1 MTDNPHLR
9 ELNDALSGWLR
20 RLRARQAVQWAV
32 RGLAFG
38 ITAALGLALVAR
50 LMPWQPL
57 PVLVALSV
65 SLAVSS
71 AAVALV
77 VAYFWP
83 RPRLAAA
90 RYFDRVLGL
99 AERTSAALELAQK
112 PELAPEWLTRAQW
125 ADAARAARSAA
136 ARQRL
141 PLWAVS
147 RRDGLLVLVL
157 LAALIAL
164 LALPNPQAA
173 VLAQQQAVQ
182 QAIAQQAEQI
192 TKLIEQIE
200 NNPNLTEAQKE
211 ALTQPLEEAR
221 RQLQQPNLTEAQ
233 AQQALAEAQ
242 QELRQLQDPNAEAR
256 AQNLEQAGAGLSQ
269 NPTTEQ
275 AGEAL
280 QNGDLQQAGEAL
292 ANIDPATLNEAERQA
307 LAEQL
312 DQTAE
317 QLEGANPETAQA
329 MREAAEALRNGDAEA
344 ARQALERAGRSIAQ
358 VGERA
363 EQSRAAR
370 QASGQVQRA
379 QQGIA
384 QAGQTGQGQNG
395 QGQNGQGQ
403 NGQGQQGNSGQNG
416 QGQQRQGN
424 GQQGQGQGSSGAGTG
439 EGQGQ
444 AQGGQAG
451 GQVGQN
457 NGSADGGARP
467 YEPIYSPYRLGGS
480 GGPDATLPNQ
490 GGDPGGDVIGQ
501 GPTNPQNPGE
511 VHVPYNRVFNEY
523 RNNAYSAIDR
533 GNYPPE
539 LRDVVKDYFSSL
551 EP

>member
-1 MTDNPHLR
+1 MTANSHLH
-9 ELNDALSGWLR
+9 ELDDALSGWLR
-20 RLRARQAVQWAV
+20 RLRARDALQWAV
-32 RGLAFG
+32 RGLA
-38 ITAALGLALVAR
+38 AGLAAGLGFSLVGR
-50 LMPWQPL
+50 LAPWQPL
-57 PVLVALSV
+57 PVLIALSV
-65 SLAVSS
+65 TLAFVGTLL
-71 AAVALV
+71 ALV
-77 VAYFWP
+77 VAYVWP

-99 AERTSAALELAQK
+99 AERTSTALELAQQ
-112 PELAPEWLTRAQW
+112 PECAPDWLTHEQW

-136 ARQRL
+136 VRQRL

-147 RRDGLLVLVL
+147 RRDSLLALVL
-157 LAALIAL
+157 LAALTAS
-164 LALPNPQAA
+164 LALPNPQQA

-211 ALTQPLEEAR
+211 ELTKPLEEAR
-221 RQLQQPNLTEAQ
+221 QQLQQPNLTEAQ

-242 QELRQLQDPNAEAR
+242 QELRELQDPNAEAQ
-256 AQNLEQAGAGLSQ
+256 AQNLQQAGEGLSQ
-269 NPTTEQ
+269 NATTEQ

-379 QQGIA
+379 QQRIA
-384 QAGQTGQGQNG
+384 QAGQGAQGQTGQGQEG
-395 QGQNGQGQ
+395 QGD
-403 NGQGQQGNSGQNG
+403 
-416 QGQQRQGN
+416 

-457 NGSADGGARP
+457 NGPGDGGERL

-480 GGPDATLPNQ
+480 GGPDVTLPNQ
-490 GGDPGGDVIGQ
+490 GGGDPGGDVIGQ

-511 VHVPYNRVFNEY
+511 VRVPYNRVFYEY

>member
-1 MTDNPHLR
+1 MITDVHLR
-9 ELNDALSGWLR
+9 EIDDSLSGWLR
-20 RLRARQAVQWAV
+20 RLRLREAMQWAV
-32 RGLAFG
+32 RGLAVG
-38 ITAALGLALVAR
+38 LAAGLGLSLVGR
-50 LMPWQPL
+50 LAPWQPL
-57 PVLVALSV
+57 PVLIALSV
-65 SLAVSS
+65 TLAILG
-71 AAVALV
+71 ALLALV
-77 VAYFWP
+77 IAYFWP

-99 AERTSAALELAQK
+99 AERTSAALELAQQ
-112 PELAPEWLTRAQW
+112 PERAPEWLTREQW
-125 ADAARAARSAA
+125 ADAAQASRNAAV
-136 ARQRL
+136 RQRL

-157 LAALIAL
+157 LAVLTAS
-164 LALPNPQAA
+164 LALPNPQEA
-173 VLAQQQAVQ
+173 VLAQQQLVQ

-192 TKLIEQIE
+192 ESLIEQIE

-211 ALTQPLEEAR
+211 ELTKPLEEAR
-221 RQLQQPNLTEAQ
+221 QQLQQPNLTEEQ

-242 QELRQLQDPNAEAR
+242 QELRELQDPNAEAQV
-256 AQNLEQAGAGLSQ
+256 QNLQQAGEGLSQ
-269 NPTTEQ
+269 NATTEQ

-292 ANIDPATLNEAERQA
+292 ANIDPSTLSEAERQA
-307 LAEQL
+307 LADQL

-317 QLEGANPETAQA
+317 QLEETNPETAQA
-329 MREAAEALRNGDAEA
+329 MREAAEALRNGDTEA
-344 ARQALERAGRSIAQ
+344 AREALERAGESVAQ
-358 VGERA
+358 AGERA
-363 EQSRAAR
+363 EQSQAAR

-403 NGQGQQGNSGQNG
+403 NGQGQQGQGG
-416 QGQQRQGN
+416 QGQQGN
-424 GQQGQGQGSSGAGTG
+424 GGQNGQGQGSSGAGTG
-439 EGQGQ
+439 EGNGQ

-457 NGSADGGARP
+457 NGPGDGGERA

-490 GGDPGGDVIGQ
+490 GNGDPGDDVVGQ
-501 GPTNPQNPGE
+501 GPTNPQNSGE
-511 VHVPYNRVFNEY
+511 VRVPYNRVFNDY
-523 RNNAYSAIDR
+523 RDNAYSAIDQ
-533 GNYPPE
+533 GDYPPE